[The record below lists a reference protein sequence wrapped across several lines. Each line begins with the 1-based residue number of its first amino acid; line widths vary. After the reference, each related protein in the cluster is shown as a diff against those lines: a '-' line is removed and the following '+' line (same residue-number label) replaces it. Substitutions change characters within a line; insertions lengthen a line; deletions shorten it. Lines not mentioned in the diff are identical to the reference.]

1 MYSRLQAH
9 IGLRQTKCVANL
21 LMNFRLTNFVDV
33 KFVKAR
39 QRHGSFITIVHDS
52 GVSSPALLFEKRNG

>member
-21 LMNFRLTNFVDV
+21 LMNFRLTNYVDV

-39 QRHGSFITIVHDS
+39 RTPRLFHDDRS
-52 GVSSPALLFEKRNG
+52 